1 MNEIVINSKPLPIRE
16 YKGNRVVT
24 FKDIDEVHGRKDGT
38 ARKRFND
45 NKKRFI
51 EGVDYFKISPSEFRT
66 AIGEMDCRQQ
76 NDITIITESG
86 YLMLVKSFT
95 DDLAWTVQ
103 RELVN
108 FYFRGRTPAPK
119 PKQITLETSEYI
131 YTPKTYKGEPV
142 ITLADFEH
150 FTGIKPPTARY
161 ILKNYCEREMDYI
174 TITRAALAEFKEE
187 NPNVCR
193 AAKSITVLTK
203 RGVATLKDIYD
214 SNVDIPMAAEVERQ
228 TPAVIQ
234 PREPL
239 PPREPTTDELLTAI
253 DVFRYLKYIR
263 AKFARET
270 AINLEEGISEIANK
284 RVKFCDDA
292 IREIAGYIGI

>member
-1 MNEIVINSKPLPIRE
+1 MNEIIINDKPLPIRE

-24 FKDIDEVHGRKDGT
+24 FKEIDEVHGRKDGT

-66 AIGEMDCRQQ
+66 AIGEMDYRQQ
-76 NDITIITESG
+76 NDITLITESG
-86 YLMLVKSFT
+86 YLMLVKSFS

-119 PKQITLETSEYI
+119 PKQLTLETNEYT

-161 ILKNYCEREMDYI
+161 ILKNYCERELDYI

-187 NPNVCR
+187 NPDVCH

-203 RGVATLKDIYD
+203 RGVETLKDIYD
-214 SNVDIPMAAEVERQ
+214 SRVEIPMAAEVERQ
-228 TPAVIQ
+228 TPAVIK
-234 PREPL
+234 
-239 PPREPTTDELLTAI
+239 PREPTTDELLTAI

-263 AKFARET
+263 MKFARE
-270 AINLEEGISEIANK
+270 IVSNSETSIADIAQQ

-292 IREIAGYIGI
+292 IREIASYIGI

>member
-1 MNEIVINSKPLPIRE
+1 MNEIIINDKPLPIRE

-24 FKDIDEVHGRKDGT
+24 FKEIDEVHGRKDGT

-51 EGVDYFKISPSEFRT
+51 EGVDYFKISPSVFRT

-76 NDITIITESG
+76 NDITLITESG
-86 YLMLVKSFT
+86 YLMLVKSFS

-119 PKQITLETSEYI
+119 PKQLTLETNEYT

-161 ILKNYCEREMDYI
+161 ILKNYCERELDYI

-187 NPNVCR
+187 NPDVCH

-203 RGVATLKDIYD
+203 RGVETLKDIYD
-214 SNVDIPMAAEVERQ
+214 SRVEIPMAAEVERQ
-228 TPAVIQ
+228 TPAVIK

-239 PPREPTTDELLTAI
+239 PPREPTMDELLAAI

-263 AKFARET
+263 MKFARE
-270 AINLEEGISEIANK
+270 IVSNSETRIADIAQQ

-292 IREIAGYIGI
+292 IREIASYIGI

>member
-1 MNEIVINSKPLPIRE
+1 MNEIIINDKPLPIRE

-24 FKDIDEVHGRKDGT
+24 FKEIDEVHGRKDGT

-51 EGVDYFKISPSEFRT
+51 EGVDYFVRKTDEAAKEFGIT
-66 AIGEMDCRQQ
+66 APNGL
-76 NDITIITESG
+76 TLITESG
-86 YLMLVKSFT
+86 YLMLVKSFS

-119 PKQITLETSEYI
+119 PKQLTLETNEYT

-150 FTGIKPPTARY
+150 FTGVKPPTARY
-161 ILKNYCEREMDYI
+161 ILKNYCERELDYI

-187 NPNVCR
+187 NPDVCH

-203 RGVATLKDIYD
+203 RGVETLKDIYD
-214 SNVDIPMAAEVERQ
+214 SRVEIPMAEEVERQ

-239 PPREPTTDELLTAI
+239 PPREPTMDELLAAI

-263 AKFARET
+263 MKFARE
-270 AINLEEGISEIANK
+270 IVSNSETSIADIAQQ

-292 IREIAGYIGI
+292 IREIASYIGI

>member
-1 MNEIVINSKPLPIRE
+1 MNEIIINDKPLPIRE

-24 FKDIDEVHGRKDGT
+24 FKEIDEVHGRKDGT

-51 EGVDYFKISPSEFRT
+51 EGVDYFNIQKSEKRT
-66 AIGEMDCRQQ
+66 LGFDVPNRGLILV
-76 NDITIITESG
+76 TESG
-86 YLMLVKSFT
+86 YLMLVKSFS

-119 PKQITLETSEYI
+119 PKQLTLETNEYT

-150 FTGIKPPTARY
+150 FTGVKPPTARY
-161 ILKNYCEREMDYI
+161 ILKNYCERELDYI

-187 NPNVCR
+187 NPDVCH

-203 RGVATLKDIYD
+203 RGVETLKDIYD
-214 SNVDIPMAAEVERQ
+214 SRVEIPMAEEVERQ

-239 PPREPTTDELLTAI
+239 PPREPTMDEILTAI

-263 AKFARET
+263 MKFARE
-270 AINLEEGISEIANK
+270 IVSNSETRIADIAQQ

-292 IREIAGYIGI
+292 IREIASYIGI

>member
-1 MNEIVINSKPLPIRE
+1 MNEIIINDKPLPIRE

-24 FKDIDEVHGRKDGT
+24 FKEIDEVHGRKDGT

-51 EGVDYFKISPSEFRT
+51 EGVDYFNIQKSEKRT
-66 AIGEMDCRQQ
+66 LGFDVPNRGLIL
-76 NDITIITESG
+76 ITESG
-86 YLMLVKSFT
+86 YLMLVKSFS

-108 FYFRGRTPAPK
+108 FYFRGRTPVPK
-119 PKQITLETSEYI
+119 PKQLTLETNEYS

-161 ILKNYCEREMDYI
+161 ILKNYCERELDYI

-187 NPNVCR
+187 NPDVCH

-203 RGVATLKDIYD
+203 RGVETLKDIYD
-214 SNVDIPMAAEVERQ
+214 SRVEIPMAEEVERQ

-263 AKFARET
+263 MKFARE
-270 AINLEEGISEIANK
+270 IVSNSETSIADIAQQ

-292 IREIAGYIGI
+292 IREIASYIGI

>member
-1 MNEIVINSKPLPIRE
+1 
-16 YKGNRVVT
+16 
-24 FKDIDEVHGRKDGT
+24 
-38 ARKRFND
+38 
-45 NKKRFI
+45 
-51 EGVDYFKISPSEFRT
+51 
-66 AIGEMDCRQQ
+66 
-76 NDITIITESG
+76 
-86 YLMLVKSFT
+86 MLVKSFS

-119 PKQITLETSEYI
+119 PKQLTLETNEYT

-150 FTGIKPPTARY
+150 FIGVKPPTVRY
-161 ILKNYCEREMDYI
+161 ILKNYCERELDYI

-187 NPNVCR
+187 NPDVCH

-203 RGVATLKDIYD
+203 RGVETLKDIYD
-214 SNVDIPMAAEVERQ
+214 SRVDIPMAAEVERQ

-234 PREPL
+234 
-239 PPREPTTDELLTAI
+239 PREPTTDELLTAI

-263 AKFARET
+263 MKFARE
-270 AINLEEGISEIANK
+270 IVSNSETRIADIAQQ

-292 IREIAGYIGI
+292 IREIASYIGI

>member
-1 MNEIVINSKPLPIRE
+1 MNEIIINDKPLPIRE

-24 FKDIDEVHGRKDGT
+24 FKEIDEVHGRKDGT

-45 NKKRFI
+45 NKNRFI
-51 EGVDYFKISPSEFRT
+51 EGVDYFVRKTDEAAKEFGIIAPNGLT
-66 AIGEMDCRQQ
+66 L
-76 NDITIITESG
+76 ITESG
-86 YLMLVKSFT
+86 YLMLVKSFS

-119 PKQITLETSEYI
+119 PKQLTLETNEYT

-161 ILKNYCEREMDYI
+161 ILKNYCERELDYI

-187 NPNVCR
+187 NPDVCH

-203 RGVATLKDIYD
+203 RGVETLKDIYD
-214 SNVDIPMAAEVERQ
+214 SRVEIPMAAEVERQ

-263 AKFARET
+263 MKFARE
-270 AINLEEGISEIANK
+270 IVSNSETRIADIAQQ

-292 IREIAGYIGI
+292 IREIASYIGI